1 MQTDIIPSTT
11 IFRLVIIFLLVCF
24 YSFLSILEI
33 SIIKTKNL
41 VQDEEHKDNTFV
53 SKIAKNTER
62 YAISMQFLK
71 IFLLMMLS
79 IESFLFIQKYIVNYK
94 TYFVCCFL
102 AFSLIIVV
110 FSEIIPKKIALFK
123 SDKPRFMI
131 MAYIL
136 SFFVYPIYFFIQII
150 NRIILKF
157 FGLNTDS
164 FEEKVSEEEIKA
176 LVETASEKGVF
187 NDIEKDMINSI
198 FSFDD
203 ITAKDIMVSRK
214 DTYKIDIDEPFEKYI
229 DEILESYYSRIPVY
243 KEDIDDIIGILNV
256 KDLTLEA
263 RKVGFENVDI
273 EKLLQTPYFVPEMKN
288 IDELFKEMQKL
299 RNHMAILVDE
309 YGGFSGIVTIED
321 MIEQIMGD
329 INDEFDDEE
338 ISIQKISE
346 NVYAIDGT
354 TEIREINKEL
364 NLNLENENY
373 DTVSALIIEKLGY
386 IPEEGEKPTVTID
399 NLLFKVELVSDNR
412 IEKLKL
418 IIKDLDTVEN
428 DKK

>member
-24 YSFLSILEI
+24 YSFLSVLEI

-53 SKIAKNTER
+53 SKIAKNTES

-131 MAYIL
+131 MAYTL

-150 NRIILKF
+150 NRLILKF

-418 IIKDLDTVEN
+418 IIKDLDIVEN